1 MAKVK
6 VKKQNTFIDMTAMS
20 DVTVLLLTF
29 FMLTSTFVQ
38 KEPIQVNTP
47 ASVSEIKIPETN
59 ILTILVDDK
68 GKIFLGLDNP
78 ADKAAALQAVGE
90 DYGYTF
96 SPQQVNAFKNL
107 ATFGVPMAVMKEFLD
122 QTTEQQDKYM
132 KDVDNPRVGI
142 PTDSVAIK
150 DAVGKEIS
158 KDNEFKRWIGH
169 AKRVA
174 RERQEGLVASGVQ
187 GEVQDLRIA
196 IKADQST
203 NYPVIKK
210 VMDDLGSM
218 REYKYLLIT
227 NLRTASSEE

>member
-1 MAKVK
+1 
-6 VKKQNTFIDMTAMS
+6 
-20 DVTVLLLTF
+20 
-29 FMLTSTFVQ
+29 MLTSTFVQ

-59 ILTILVDDK
+59 LLTILVNDK

-78 ADKAAALQAVGE
+78 ADKEAALKAVGE
-90 DYGYTF
+90 DYGYIFDPKDPKDSKLIST
-96 SPQQVNAFKNL
+96 FKNL
-107 ATFGVPMAVMKEFLD
+107 ATFGVPMGIMKEFLG

-132 KDVDNPRVGI
+132 QDVENPRVGI
-142 PTDSVAIK
+142 PTDSVAVI
-150 DAVGKEIS
+150 DAAGKEIS

-174 RERQEGLVASGVQ
+174 RERQESLVASGVQ
-187 GEVQDLRIA
+187 AEIQELRIA

-227 NLRTASSEE
+227 NLRTASSENK